1 MEQEFKYEDL
11 YTVLDEEYD
20 SYAADLM
27 FFQNETNLIQSH
39 IKKIKDKVDQHYT
52 RLQLYIKNEFWDKY
66 NVKKHSFL
74 MTEDS
79 PQKIVIF
86 SQEEFK
92 EINALYDE
100 IGANDS
106 DSIEQELEELFND
119 DFDFGAEID
128 ESVNNTKKKIKFM
141 LEHIKERLFECELNK
156 KQCETLTK
164 ITFKYRN
171 CIDKNNYLVSRKI
184 ESQENFDTVISELV
198 DKLAEDE
205 KYDYNPDD
213 CELTTIKMKNSN
225 IWKIIYYKTS
235 DIDKVQT
242 LWK

>member
-1 MEQEFKYEDL
+1 MEREFKYEDL

-20 SYAADLM
+20 HYAADLM
-27 FFQNETNLIQSH
+27 FFQNEANLIQTH
-39 IKKIKDKVDQHYT
+39 IKKTKETVDQHYA
-52 RLQLYIKNEFWDKY
+52 RLQLYIQNEFWDKY

-100 IGANDS
+100 IGSNNS
-106 DSIEQELEELFND
+106 DSIEQELEEIFND

-128 ESVNNTKKKIKFM
+128 ETMNNAKKKIKFM
-141 LEHIKERLFECELNK
+141 LEHIKERLFECKLNK

-164 ITFKYRN
+164 ITFAYRN
-171 CIDKNNYLVSRKI
+171 FIEKNNYLVTRKA
-184 ESQENFDTVISELV
+184 ESQDNFDSVINELI
-198 DKLAEDE
+198 DKLVEDE
-205 KYDYNPDD
+205 KYNYNPDD
-213 CELTTIKMKNSN
+213 CELTTVKMKNSN

-242 LWK
+242 LWQ

>member
-1 MEQEFKYEDL
+1 MEREFKYEDL

-20 SYAADLM
+20 HYAADLM
-27 FFQNETNLIQSH
+27 FFQNEANLIQTH
-39 IKKIKDKVDQHYT
+39 IKKTKETVDQHYA
-52 RLQLYIKNEFWDKY
+52 RLQLYIQNEFWDKY

-100 IGANDS
+100 IGTNNIDF
-106 DSIEQELEELFND
+106 IEQELEEAFDD
-119 DFDFGAEID
+119 DFDFSAEID
-128 ESVNNTKKKIKFM
+128 ESVNNAKKKIKFM
-141 LEHIKERLFECELNK
+141 LEHVKERLFECEINK
-156 KQCETLTK
+156 KQHDTLTK
-164 ITFKYRN
+164 ITVAYRKF
-171 CIDKNNYLVSRKI
+171 IEKNNYLVSRKN
-184 ESQENFDTVISELV
+184 ESLDNFDGVLNELI
-198 DKLAEDE
+198 DKLVEDE
-205 KYDYNPDD
+205 KYNYNPED

-242 LWK
+242 LWQ